1 MRRGLENF
9 IRDAVWDR
17 DFDEVLI
24 GRHHQIGVH
33 QLFQQ
38 RGGIVLRGV
47 DDRARMGVPAS
58 GIPAGA
64 FRIIDP
70 EGTLRGPDAIAF
82 QDPAGL
88 LYPPTPPLYPT
99 RPLSVVTASP

>member
-1 MRRGLENF
+1 MRRCLENF

-64 FRIIDP
+64 FGNLDG
-70 EGTLRGPDAIAF
+70 EGTVPV
-82 QDPAGL
+82 PAGVAFSGSVGV
-88 LYPPTPPLYPT
+88 LYAPTPPRYLPPAL
-99 RPLSVVTASP
+99 RALS